1 MWKERL
7 PANSHSESKTTLS
20 LDEARGH
27 AGAATDI
34 PARSQKDVLSL
45 SHLAEK
51 CWGALRCWLQANSL
65 SPRWLPRPLRRP
77 VVGYLAALLVEIV
90 AILGILLL
98 TQWRSEFLYTCLLPI
113 LGVMLVA
120 LNWGTLPGLL
130 ATLWGVSLLG
140 YLISPDLFSW
150 NTSGRNDPVSL
161 LLFLLV
167 GSIISVVAG
176 QHSWNRRRAE
186 ETACSLRE
194 EQIRTK
200 QEQLRL
206 RTLFNVLPAAVGM
219 VDAQGRFLEKTPACK
234 ALWGEAAPMPY
245 EIADYQW
252 AKAWWPDSG
261 KHLSVEEWGMS
272 RALTQGEFVTN
283 QEVEIET
290 ADGQHKVIVDTAT
303 PIRDETGAIIGAVGL
318 LQDITEHKRLEEA
331 LRQAERQAASRASQ
345 LEAVFEAMTEAVLVF
360 DSEGRILQRNAADR
374 QMFTFATEPRT
385 LAERLPLVRLR
396 DEHGQPLPRGFASHR
411 LLKGEL
417 MKDVAGTDH
426 IASTSNGEDIL
437 LNVTGAPMRDAEGRV
452 VGGVMVM
459 RNISERKRLERE
471 VARRAVEL
479 EVIFETMVDGVYVY
493 DREGRIMRANS
504 AGRRLFSLDE
514 HPELSSL
521 PFFERISHYDV
532 CFAHDPHLPHEHWP
546 LMRMLRGEVLSDPD
560 AVDVSYHMLNG
571 REVEGSITGAPLRDA
586 EGRIIG
592 AVMVLRDLTE
602 RQRLERRTHEALQAL
617 LAMAEA
623 LVQAPNE
630 STSLGRGDGLEAN
643 LVAHRLATLTSNL
656 LGCSSVSIS
665 SLDLERGSCEPL
677 AVLGLSP
684 EEEQRW
690 WAGERRSA
698 RWMDGAHT
706 EVLARLQAGE
716 TLAMDMND
724 PLLCE
729 EPNPYHAQF
738 CVAVPMRVGER
749 LVGLLILNPKGNPP
763 RYTPHEI
770 VLAEATAKLGALVIE
785 RERLLRER
793 EAAQASELAQRQA
806 NQRMDAFLGMASHEL
821 KTPLTTIIL
830 GLQWGQRRFE
840 NLLREETV
848 ASDGIAKKLEAMCEQ
863 LTHTS
868 RQASRLDRLVND
880 LLDVSR
886 IQADKLAFHVE
897 PIDLESIICEVVQQ
911 QRKANPQRLILEYIP
926 DNQDM
931 LVSAD
936 AGRIEQVVT
945 NYLTNALKYSAE
957 DEPVEIGAMRGGG
970 AVRVWVRDH
979 GPGIPVAEQ
988 EHIWERFHQAPGV
1001 EVRSG
1006 SGVGLGL
1013 GLYISKVIVNRHHGQ
1028 VGVESVPGEGA
1039 TFWFT
1044 LPLENVSQ
1052 KHP

>member
-7 PANSHSESKTTLS
+7 PANSHTESKTTLS
-20 LDEARGH
+20 LDEAQGR
-27 AGAATDI
+27 AGAAKET
-34 PARSQKDVLSL
+34 PAVPRKGVLSL
-45 SHLAEK
+45 SYLIGT
-51 CWGALRCWLQANSL
+51 CGGALRCWLQENSF

-77 VVGYLAALLVEIV
+77 VVGYFAALLVELA
-90 AILGILLL
+90 AILGIFLLI
-98 TQWRSEFLYTCLLPI
+98 QWRPEFLYSCLLPI

-120 LNWGTLPGLL
+120 LNWGACPGLF
-130 ATLWGVSLLG
+130 ATAWSVFLLDR
-140 YLISPDLFSW
+140 LISPELFSW
-150 NTSGRNDPVSL
+150 DASGRNDPFSF

-167 GSIISVVAG
+167 GAIISVVGG
-176 QHSWNRRRAE
+176 QNSWTRRRAE

-194 EQIRTK
+194 EQIKTK

-234 ALWGEAAPMPY
+234 TLWGEAAPVPY
-245 EIADYQW
+245 EIADYRW
-252 AKAWWPDSG
+252 ANAWWPDSG
-261 KHLSVEEWGMS
+261 KRLDVEEWGMA
-272 RALTQGEFVTN
+272 RALTRGEIVTN

-290 ADGQHKVIVDTAT
+290 ADGQHKVIIDAAT
-303 PIRDETGAIIGAVGL
+303 PIRDETGAILGAVGL
-318 LQDITEHKRLEEA
+318 LQDITERKRLEEA
-331 LRQAERQAASRASQ
+331 LRRAERQAAARASQ

-360 DSEGRILQRNAADR
+360 DTDGRILQRNAADR
-374 QMFTFATEPRT
+374 HMFTFATEPRT

-396 DEHGQPLPRGFASHR
+396 SEHGRSLPQGFASQR
-411 LLKGEL
+411 VLKGEVV
-417 MKDVAGTDH
+417 KDVAGSDH
-426 IASTSNGEDIL
+426 ISSTTNGQDMLI
-437 LNVTGAPMRDAEGRV
+437 NVTGAPMRDTEGRI
-452 VGGVMVM
+452 VGGVMVI
-459 RNISERKRLERE
+459 RDITERKRLERE
-471 VARRAVEL
+471 VARRAAEL
-479 EVIFETMVDGVYVY
+479 EVIFETIVDGVYVY
-493 DREGRIMRANS
+493 DREGRIMRTNS
-504 AGRRLFSLDE
+504 AGRRLFSLDD
-514 HPELSSL
+514 HPELCSV
-521 PFFERISHYDV
+521 PWFERIPQYHV
-532 CFAHDPHLPHEHWP
+532 CYAHDPHLPQERWP
-546 LMRMLRGEVLSDPD
+546 LVRMLRGEVLSDPD
-560 AVDVSYHMLNG
+560 AVDVSYRMLNG

-586 EGRIIG
+586 EGHVIG

-623 LVQAPNE
+623 LVQAPDE
-630 STSLGRGDGLEAN
+630 CASPGRGDGLAVN
-643 LVAHRLATLTSNL
+643 LVAHRLATLASNL
-656 LGCSSVSIS
+656 LGCSNVSIS
-665 SLDLERGSCEPL
+665 SLDLEQGICQPL

-698 RWMDGAHT
+698 RWMDGSHP

-716 TLAMDMND
+716 TLALDMAD
-724 PLLCE
+724 SLLRD
-729 EPNPYHAQF
+729 EPNPYKAQAIL
-738 CVAVPMRVGER
+738 AVPMRIGER
-749 LVGLLILNPKGNPP
+749 LMGLLVLDPRGKPP
-763 RYTPHEI
+763 QYTPQEI
-770 VLAEATAKLGALVIE
+770 ALAEAAAKLGALVIE
-785 RERLLRER
+785 RERLLCER
-793 EAAQASELAQRQA
+793 EEAQARELAQRQA

-840 NLLREETV
+840 HLLREEAV
-848 ASDGIAKKLEAMCEQ
+848 ASDGIAKKLEAMREQ

-897 PIDLESIICEVVQQ
+897 PIDLECTICEVVQQ
-911 QRKANPQRLILEYIP
+911 QRKTNPQRLILEYIP
-926 DNQDM
+926 GNQDM

-957 DEPVEIGAMRGGG
+957 DEPVEIGAVLEND

-979 GPGIPVAEQ
+979 GPGIPPAEQ
-988 EHIWERFHQAPGV
+988 KHIWERFHQAPGV

-1013 GLYISKVIVNRHHGQ
+1013 GLYISQVIIARHQGQ

-1044 LPLENVSQ
+1044 LPLENV
-1052 KHP
+1052 